1 MGSGGVIHCRCAK
14 CFCYPTKRR
23 VRKRPRNLT
32 ILSLPEDVLV
42 HILKWLSVG
51 DILAVRAV
59 HSHLKYLVDHHASVW
74 ACVSFQELWPSP
86 KNLKLFERAAQRGNF
101 EAAVKLGIA
110 YLYNEGLSVSDEAR
124 AEVNGLKASRFFSLA
139 ERLNGGGTPFI
150 WLFIRPPWSVSGSC
164 CKAVVHESLRAECQL
179 QRGHRASIL
188 HCLGRVLSLFE
199 DEEKQQQA
207 LALLEES
214 ARQGCLSSSY
224 LLWESSRRADTS
236 DPGRCLHSFRKLRE
250 YAAKGCWEAQL
261 SLAKACAHGSP
272 LGLEA
277 SAASEL
283 VGQLFQASRAISKQQ
298 IFSVQKGLNDTMRY
312 ILIDWLVEVATM
324 KDFTSLCLHLT
335 VECVDRYL
343 RRRLV
348 PRFKLQL
355 LGIACMVICTRFIS
369 KEILTIREAVWLTD
383 NTYKYEDL
391 VRMMGEV
398 VAALEGRIRIPTVV
412 DYKEV
417 LVTLVPVARRTRH
430 LCSFLCELSLL
441 HTSLATFA
449 PARLAAAALLLA
461 QLMHGQTQPWS
472 LRLRDLTGF
481 SYEDLVPCVLSLH
494 KKCFHDDAPKD
505 YRQVSLTAVKQRFE
519 DKRYEEISQEEVI
532 GYGQLCAALGV
543 RPETPEPAAF
553 LHAGEIH
560 AFLSSPSGRRA
571 KRKRESSVQ
580 EDRGSFVTTPTA
592 ELSSQEETLLGS
604 FLDWSLDH
612 CSGYEGDQ
620 ESEGEKE
627 GDVTVPSGVLD
638 VTVVYLNPE
647 QHCCQESSEEEDCLE
662 EAPGAQTT
670 QSQWAPGKDT
680 ATSGY
685 SSLSSASPTSS
696 AGGSSGDP
704 LQSTS
709 ALSPGSDSNPCHHDA
724 RKSCS
729 QCRPPSPPE
738 SSAPRQQVKRKSP
751 AERCVEK
758 GSGFLQL

>member
-1 MGSGGVIHCRCAK
+1 MGSGGVVHCRCAK

-23 VRKRPRNLT
+23 VRRRPRNLT
-32 ILSLPEDVLV
+32 ILSLPEDVLF
-42 HILKWLSVG
+42 HILKWLSVE

-59 HSHLKYLVDHHASVW
+59 HSQLKDLVDNHASVW
-74 ACVSFQELWPSP
+74 ACASFQELWPSP
-86 KNLKLFERAAQRGNF
+86 GNLKLFERAAEKGNF

-124 AEVNGLKASRFFSLA
+124 AEVNGLKASHFFSLT
-139 ERLNGGGTPFI
+139 ERLNAGAVPFI

-164 CKAVVHESLRAECQL
+164 CKAVVHESLRAESQL
-179 QRGHRASIL
+179 QRTHKASIL

-207 LALLEES
+207 RDLFEEA
-214 ARQGCLSSSY
+214 ARQGCLSSAY
-224 LLWESSRRADTS
+224 LLWESDRRTD
-236 DPGRCLHSFRKLRE
+236 
-250 YAAKGCWEAQL
+250 L
-261 SLAKACAHGSP
+261 SLAKACANGNQ
-272 LGLEA
+272 LGLEVRA
-277 SAASEL
+277 SSEI
-283 VGQLFQASRAISKQQ
+283 VCQLFQASQAVSKQQ
-298 IFSVQKGLNDTMRY
+298 VFSVQKGLNDTMRY

-348 PRFKLQL
+348 PRYTLQL

-391 VRMMGEV
+391 VRMMGEIV
-398 VAALEGRIRIPTVV
+398 SALEGKIRVPTVV

-417 LVTLVPVARRTRH
+417 LLTLVPVEPRTQH

-441 HTSLATFA
+441 HTSLSAYA

-461 QLMHGQTQPWS
+461 RLTHRQTQPWTTQ
-472 LRLRDLTGF
+472 LWDLTGF
-481 SYEDLVPCVLSLH
+481 SSEDLIPCVVSLH

-519 DKRYEEISQEEVI
+519 DKRYGEISQEEVLS
-532 GYGQLCAALGV
+532 YSQLCAALGV
-543 RPETPEPAAF
+543 TQDSPDPPTF
-553 LHAGEIH
+553 LSTGEIH
-560 AFLSSPSGRRA
+560 AFLSSPSGRRS
-571 KRKRESSVQ
+571 KRKRENSFQ

-604 FLDWSLDH
+604 FLDWSLDC
-612 CSGYEGDQ
+612 CSGYE
-620 ESEGEKE
+620 
-627 GDVTVPSGVLD
+627 VTAPSGVLD

-647 QHCCQESSEEEDCLE
+647 QHCCQESSDE
-662 EAPGAQTT
+662 EACPEDEGPQDPQVSVLDTQIPAVPGPESPLCT
-670 QSQWAPGKDT
+670 SQQPGKDIT
-680 ATSGY
+680 TSGY
-685 SSLSSASPTSS
+685 SSVSTASPT
-696 AGGSSGDP
+696 GSVDGSLGVLP
-704 LQSTS
+704 RSTS
-709 ALSPGSDSNPCHHDA
+709 VLSLDGDLRTQPYHHQA
-724 RKSCS
+724 RKPCL

-738 SSAPRQQVKRKSP
+738 GSVPQQQVKRKNL
-751 AERCVEK
+751 CVHSEEE
-758 GSGFLQL
+758 GMNWSL